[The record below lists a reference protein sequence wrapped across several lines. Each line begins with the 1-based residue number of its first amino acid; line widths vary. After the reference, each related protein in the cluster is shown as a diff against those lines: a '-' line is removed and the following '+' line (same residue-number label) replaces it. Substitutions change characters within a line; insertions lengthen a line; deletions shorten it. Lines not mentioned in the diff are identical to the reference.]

1 MSKLSNHKRSGG
13 PQTEEGKKYS
23 SLNALKTG
31 TYSSIVVLPGEDQRK
46 FEELEEQFISD
57 FAPQDIAEGAMVHE
71 LAVLTWKKLRL
82 ERLEHVA
89 LLRRIHDPIGNYK
102 LADYGMSVP
111 SNVEWILGSLEI
123 LDEAYA
129 KDLISRRT
137 YAQKL
142 KLKQVSEADLL
153 LCEKE
158 CPPLYEA
165 IFDRYFELAGAE
177 EATLSDVLSCILT
190 IGHQQLG
197 ATNHIL
203 GLIIEE
209 SNDLEWVYDHLE
221 KINEAIQKVH
231 EERILSFM
239 QMQKAQRAHDDLSR
253 NFFRTLAELRKHQ
266 HWRLMQRAIDVTPN
280 EIADQAGNK
289 NSLE

>member
-1 MSKLSNHKRSGG
+1 MSKPANRKGSGD
-13 PQTEEGKKYS
+13 PQTEGGKKSS

-31 TYSSIVVLPGEDQRK
+31 TYSSKVVLPGEDQRK
-46 FEELEEQFISD
+46 FEELEEHFISD

-89 LLRRIHDPIGNYK
+89 LLRRIHDPINNYK
-102 LADYGMSVP
+102 LADFGISVP
-111 SNVEWILGSLEI
+111 SNVEWILGSLET
-123 LDEAYA
+123 LDASYA

-142 KLKQVSEADLL
+142 KLKQVNEADLQ

-158 CPPLYEA
+158 CPSLYEA
-165 IFDRYFELAGAE
+165 IFDRYFELAGVE

-190 IGHQQLG
+190 IGHQKLG
-197 ATNHIL
+197 ATSHIL

-209 SNDLEWVYDHLE
+209 SNDLGWVYDHLE
-221 KINEAIQKVH
+221 KINGAIQKVH

-239 QMQKAQRAHDDLSR
+239 QMQKLQRAHDDLSR

-266 HWRLMQRAIDVTPN
+266 HWSLMQRAIDVTPN
-280 EIADQAGNK
+280 TIADKTSNK